1 MAQPKLVGTAELAEL
16 LGVSK
21 QTVSNWR
28 SKEDGFPDPIAELK
42 SGPVWDQAAVVA
54 WAVDRGMTS
63 VELKRVA
70 SEPTAIVASLM
81 NMKGGVGK
89 STLTANL
96 GWYCAFR
103 AQKRVLLVDLDPQF
117 NLTQYVLGVD
127 RYEQLVKEN
136 KPTILDVFE
145 QVGVNAVTRVAPK
158 REPSSIIMRLKAW
171 NKGGRLDVV
180 PSRLELA
187 WTLKNPQ
194 FKEKPL
200 AKFVAAVARNYD
212 LILIDC
218 PPTESILTEAAYL
231 ASEYILVPV
240 RPEFLSTIGLQ
251 LLARSI
257 ADFRERNES
266 AVLRLAGI
274 VFNSTSPTKS
284 EHARSRK
291 DVSNVARQHDWYV
304 FRNEV
309 GYSDSYP
316 RGSRFGTPI
325 FQTDYARW
333 ERKLEFEAVAAEFMD
348 RVGLKRN
355 EPGTFTRHC

>member
-1 MAQPKLVGTAELAEL
+1 MRARLA
-16 LGVSK
+16 VCCDHA
-21 QTVSNWR
+21 TV
-28 SKEDGFPDPIAELK
+28 L
-42 SGPVWDQAAVVA
+42 
-54 WAVDRGMTS
+54 
-63 VELKRVA
+63 
-70 SEPTAIVASLM
+70 
-81 NMKGGVGK
+81 
-89 STLTANL
+89 
-96 GWYCAFR
+96 
-103 AQKRVLLVDLDPQF
+103 
-117 NLTQYVLGVD
+117 
-127 RYEQLVKEN
+127 
-136 KPTILDVFE
+136 
-145 QVGVNAVTRVAPK
+145 
-158 REPSSIIMRLKAW
+158 
-171 NKGGRLDVV
+171 

-200 AKFVAAVARNYD
+200 AKFVGAISKNYD

-266 AVLRLAGI
+266 SVLKLAGI

-304 FRNEV
+304 FGNERPIQIRTL
-309 GYSDSYP
+309 GDL
-316 RGSRFGTPI
+316 GSALRFSRRTTQGGNA
-325 FQTDYARW
+325 Y
-333 ERKLEFEAVAAEFMD
+333 MN
-348 RVGLKRN
+348 LKRSQRN
-355 EPGTFTRHC
+355 SWIG